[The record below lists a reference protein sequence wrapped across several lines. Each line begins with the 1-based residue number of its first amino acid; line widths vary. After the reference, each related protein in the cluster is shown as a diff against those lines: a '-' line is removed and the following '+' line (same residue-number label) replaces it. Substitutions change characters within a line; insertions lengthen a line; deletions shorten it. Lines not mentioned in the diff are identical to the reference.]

1 MSMMRKRVIAIIAA
15 ALAIVILGV
24 SLAAVLE
31 YVDTIEFVDV
41 DGTKYYAKNKDGVY
55 KLYAKGSKEP
65 LPVDGTYGY
74 YVTALGTLVN
84 LDAET
89 GEAKEYIPVI
99 TEGNENVG
107 FNDRVLMFPHIE
119 KKNILSL
126 EVHNEHGAY
135 TFKRMKE
142 ENGSLVAS
150 ADGNFIIE
158 NSPLTAFN
166 EELFAELYVGA
177 GYALTI
183 LKIKDPIKRTADGSL
198 CPHKTEV
205 DGQVIIAEGCDC
217 VFSEYGLVPE
227 KRIRDVIDE
236 ETGEPVT
243 DKETGNTKTEVYDYT
258 PAYYILTDIKGN
270 RYKVIVGDMLVTG
283 GGYYVQYVD
292 ISGAE
297 EVKRDAVYVMDTSS
311 GNALLSPI
319 ENYVTPMLS
328 YPMSMNSYFDVE
340 NFLIV
345 DRKTNEYKGGEE
357 LTDLYN
363 KVISF
368 SYIDLSERENTMS
381 ASTPYEFEFGLDGY
395 NASDTAINSC
405 LYNIYSPALTKTLKF
420 KPTDKDLIDYGFFV
434 EQKDKD
440 GKVVTNEK
448 GETQYETFSKNII
461 TYKYD
466 VPKEEGSSYS
476 QTVEQII
483 LISDKDYEKTGKYYT
498 LTMETLVI
506 KDKDGKVISEETY
519 TYDFIV
525 EAEGYTFDFLK
536 WDKYEWVNPGYV
548 DANIAFVQ
556 SIKLTSPYYS
566 AEYILDNSK
575 TTQSDSISS
584 LMLGVTA
591 TENGGTPRKTFDRYD
606 VLDVRSSVT
615 YHWVITSNDIKV
627 YKVNA
632 DGTETSQKINNDYAY
647 YDYNDLD
654 NQVLC
659 RNGRICGYDT
669 ATGERVEVE
678 VIANYVNIYTSAD
691 GNFETNDGVLSKSM
705 LRYDTDLFR
714 KFYQTLLYGS
724 LEGSYVLSDEEEKAI
739 TEAENGLLLTIEIK
753 LKDAE
758 SAGGKES
765 TNVYKFYM
773 IPGSSRK
780 AYITVNGNGG
790 FYVYRTKVDKFIS
803 DSQKFFKNEVIVPD
817 TKR

>member
-15 ALAIVILGV
+15 ALAIIMLGV

-41 DGTKYYAKNKDGVY
+41 DGTKYYARNKDGVY

-126 EVHNEHGAY
+126 EVHNEHGVY

-142 ENGSLVAS
+142 DNGDLVTA
-150 ADGNFIIE
+150 ADGDFVIE
-158 NSPLTAFN
+158 SSPLTAFN

-205 DGQVIIAEGCDC
+205 DGQTVIAEGCDC

-236 ETGEPVT
+236 ETGEAVI
-243 DKETGNTKTEVYDYT
+243 DEETGNTKTEVYDYT
-258 PAYYILTDIKGN
+258 PAYYILTDIAGN

-292 ISGAE
+292 ISGE
-297 EVKRDAVYVMDTSS
+297 TEVKRDAVYVMDTSS

-319 ENYVTPMLS
+319 ETYVTPLLC

-340 NFLIV
+340 DFVIANRLT
-345 DRKTNEYKGGEE
+345 DEYKGGEKLEE
-357 LTDLYN
+357 LY
-363 KVISF
+363 KKIISF
-368 SYIDLSERENTMS
+368 TYIDLTERENTMA
-381 ASTPYEFEFGLDGY
+381 ASTPYTFELGLEGY
-395 NASDTAINSC
+395 GASDTAISNC
-405 LYNIYSPALTKTLKF
+405 LYNLYSPALSQTVKF
-420 KPTDKDLIDYGFFV
+420 KPNDKDLVDYGFFV
-434 EQKDKD
+434 EQKDEN
-440 GKVVTNEK
+440 GNVVKNEK
-448 GETQYETFSKNII
+448 GVIQYEIFAKNFIM
-461 TYKYD
+461 YKYD

-476 QTVEQII
+476 QTIEQTI

-498 LTMETLVI
+498 LTMETLII
-506 KDKDGKVISEETY
+506 KDKDGKVISEDTY

-536 WDKYEWVNPGYV
+536 WDTYDWVNPGYV

-556 SIKLTSPYYS
+556 SIKLTSPNYS

-575 TTQSDSISS
+575 TPQSDSISS

-591 TENGGTPRKTFDRYD
+591 TENGGEARKTFDRFD
-606 VLDVRSSVT
+606 VLDVRQSVT
-615 YHWVITSNDIKV
+615 YHWVITSNDIDV

-669 ATGERVEVE
+669 TTGERVEVE
-678 VIANYVNIYTSAD
+678 VIANYVNVYTSAD
-691 GNFETNDGVLSKSM
+691 GNYETSDGVLSRSM

-724 LEGSYVLSDEEEKAI
+724 LEGSYVLSEEEEKAI

-758 SAGGKES
+758 SAGGKEV